1 MAESMKD
8 FETELEQ
15 SFQVIKEGD
24 VLEVEVIGISETELT
39 VDLNYYTEG
48 IIPLEE
54 CSDDPAFSIKN
65 DCNIGDRIQAMVIDA
80 ENENG
85 VVILSK
91 KAAHNLMIWDELE
104 EDYQNRT
111 VFQVKITDTT
121 SGGII
126 GYVKGV
132 RAFIPASKI
141 ELNYVEDTSG
151 YLGMTLEAMIITV
164 DKEAKR
170 LVLSAK
176 EIQKERKAK
185 EYVQKVGQLTVGDVV
200 TGTVDRIES
209 YGVFITIGEDL
220 TGLCHIS
227 QITNKFIKSPKEIV
241 KLGDTVTAQII
252 KLEGDRVSLSM
263 KALTEDEVPKEE
275 DDYEIPKE
283 FQADHEE
290 DADASPFAALLK
302 GIMDAALDAS
312 ASPLLCFVD
321 EVLRGTNTVER
332 IAASTQILH
341 QLSIRRGVYCF
352 AATHDIELT
361 HLLDGDYDNY
371 HFEEDV
377 KDHDVLFSYHLMSGR
392 AQSRNAIKLL
402 EVIGFTQD
410 ITQKSQEMAEC
421 FIKTGKWEDSYV
433 R

>member
-209 YGVFITIGEDL
+209 YGIFITIGEDL

-275 DDYEIPKE
+275 DGYEIPKE

-302 GIMDAALDAS
+302 GI
-312 ASPLLCFVD
+312 
-321 EVLRGTNTVER
+321 
-332 IAASTQILH
+332 
-341 QLSIRRGVYCF
+341 
-352 AATHDIELT
+352 EL
-361 HLLDGDYDNY
+361 
-371 HFEEDV
+371 
-377 KDHDVLFSYHLMSGR
+377 
-392 AQSRNAIKLL
+392 
-402 EVIGFTQD
+402 
-410 ITQKSQEMAEC
+410 
-421 FIKTGKWEDSYV
+421 
-433 R
+433 